1 MAQMQPIAIAAG
13 EPGGGVCFIVGLW
26 FGRAANRHT
35 PVLGLEGRRVV
46 PAVALAACAAVFAE
60 FLPAFIAFREQ
71 RLIFFLLAET
81 VTSIAARTHSFVKV
95 VALVF
100 AVSWEDFLAAAKAT
114 FSALA
119 LKLIPE

>member
-1 MAQMQPIAIAAG
+1 MFHCGFA
-13 EPGGGVCFIVGLW
+13 V
-26 FGRAANRHT
+26 GRAAVATR
-35 PVLGLEGRRVV
+35 PFGSEWRLRRI
-46 PAVALAACAAVFAE
+46 ATVALTASTAAILAE
-60 FLPAFIAFREQ
+60 LLPAFVALREQ

-100 AVSWEDFLAAAKAT
+100 AVSWEDFLATAKAA